1 MKVINPLD
9 DYALVCECGS
19 VNFALLKSSLIE
31 CNKCGTQLEKIM
43 YWTEEELRNAFERV
57 RANEASRN
65 VWIRLKG
72 SELHAKSNHPEF
84 LKGAKWA
91 EATLKGKRR
100 EHLRQFEDKELTT
113 ASADV
118 EAKLKEKNT

>member
-31 CNKCGTQLEKIM
+31 CNKCGTQLEKTM
-43 YWTEEELRNAFERV
+43 YWTEEELKNAFERV
-57 RANEASRN
+57 RLREADKN

-72 SELHAKSNHPEF
+72 SEIHAKSNHPEF
-84 LKGAKWA
+84 LRGAKWA

-100 EHLRQFEDKELTT
+100 EHLKQFEDKESTT
-113 ASADV
+113 ATADV
-118 EAKLKEKNT
+118 EAKLKEKP